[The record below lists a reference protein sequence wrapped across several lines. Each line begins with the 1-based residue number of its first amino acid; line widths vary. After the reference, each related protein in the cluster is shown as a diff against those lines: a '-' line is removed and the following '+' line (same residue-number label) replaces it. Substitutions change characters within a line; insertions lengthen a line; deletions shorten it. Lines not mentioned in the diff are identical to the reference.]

1 MRIAISGATG
11 LIGTALSSS
20 LTIDG
25 HEVIAMVRR
34 PVADGERAIT
44 WDPANGTSDRAALE
58 GVDAIVNLA
67 GAGIGD
73 HRWTDSYRRE
83 ILDSRVRGTSLIAET
98 IATLDRRPSVL
109 INGSAIGYY
118 GDTGDGMVDES
129 APAGDDFLARVCVE
143 WEAATAPAEAAGI
156 RVAHLRTGVVL
167 SPSGGAMG
175 KMLPLFRLGLGG
187 RMGSGRQ
194 WWSWITLADEVAAIR
209 WLLDHPIS
217 GPVDATAP
225 NPVTNREFTS
235 ALGTALHRPT
245 ILPVPRFGPRLL
257 LGRELADALLFTS
270 QRVVPAVLNESGFV
284 FAHPTIDV
292 ALTAITARTSRA

>member
-11 LIGTALSSS
+11 LIGTALTTS
-20 LTIDG
+20 LALDG

-34 PVADGERAIT
+34 PVAEGEPAIQWNPTDGTI
-44 WDPANGTSDRAALE
+44 DRAGLE
-58 GVDAIVNLA
+58 GVDAVVNLA

-73 HRWTDSYRRE
+73 HRWTDAYRRE
-83 ILDSRVRGTSLIAET
+83 ILDSRVRGTDLIATT
-98 IATLDRRPSVL
+98 IAGLDRRPSVL

-118 GDTGDGMVDES
+118 GDTGDAVVDES
-129 APAGDDFLARVCVE
+129 SPAGEDFLAKVCVD
-143 WEAATAPAEAAGI
+143 WEAATAPAEAADI

-167 SPSGGAMG
+167 SASGGAMG

-194 WWSWITLADEVAAIR
+194 WWSWITLADEIAAIR
-209 WLLDHPIS
+209 WLLDHPIA

-225 NPVTNREFTS
+225 NPVTNREFTA
-235 ALGTALHRPT
+235 ALGAALHRPT

-257 LGRELADALLFTS
+257 LGRDLADALLFTS
-270 QRVVPAVLNESGFV
+270 QRVAPTVLADSGFV

-292 ALTAITARTSRA
+292 ALDAITARTASA